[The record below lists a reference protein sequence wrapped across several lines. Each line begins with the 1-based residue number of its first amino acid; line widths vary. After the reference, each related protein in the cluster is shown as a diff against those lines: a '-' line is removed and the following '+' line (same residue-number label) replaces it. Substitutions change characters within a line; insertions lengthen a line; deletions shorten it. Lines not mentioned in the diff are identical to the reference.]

1 MRTTVDIPD
10 AKYRLLKSRAASEG
24 TTVKAMVMRGVDVVL
39 SEARVRR
46 AAHLRSVARRGSAV
60 DAVVVVAAEPGGTV
74 YGGDAKDLGALAA
87 LADNVAIEPA

>member
-39 SEARVRR
+39 SEEITPRR
-46 AAHLRSVARRGSAV
+46 RRLKLPLLKSKHPATLEI
-60 DAVVVVAAEPGGTV
+60 DNERI
-74 YGGDAKDLGALAA
+74 YDLIGF
-87 LADNVAIEPA
+87 P